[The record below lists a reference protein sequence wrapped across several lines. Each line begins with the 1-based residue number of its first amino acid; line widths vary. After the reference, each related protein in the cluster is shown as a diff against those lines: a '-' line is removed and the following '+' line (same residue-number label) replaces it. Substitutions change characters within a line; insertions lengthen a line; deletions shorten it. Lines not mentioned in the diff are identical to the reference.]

1 MTSAEHPDAVN
12 GPEQPEDLARPA
24 PAVPRTPLVILS
36 SFLLIT
42 LGLGW
47 IIGLP
52 LVLLDPADRGE
63 APMDVIYHLF
73 MLSPAVAAV
82 LAHVWERRQPWQV
95 LYPAGLDSPSAGGSS
110 PEGGT
115 PPDPALSALRPQT
128 LTDALGITPLRP
140 ISRLL
145 GWSVLAL
152 LLFFGLSIAALP
164 VGGALGVYA
173 FDPSMPIFLQE
184 LERRLG
190 HEGAEFLATGLIVE
204 VGVIFGSAIILVF
217 LHAGQEMG
225 WRGYL
230 FPRLQ
235 HRWGATLAVLVS
247 GLASGLWY
255 APLLAVGF
263 FYGDTGLF
271 EALGLMVVF
280 ATVIG
285 GLLAWLRM
293 RSGSIWP
300 AAFAQSMI
308 TAAAILAY
316 WFAEFGPQIDLRQ
329 ATLQGWSGWILPA
342 LLLTGLLLARH
353 RAFAPAHWTIRGRRL
368 SAPVPRRRAPR

>member
-1 MTSAEHPDAVN
+1 MPSAEHTEAAAGPDR
-12 GPEQPEDLARPA
+12 PETPARPV

-63 APMDVIYHLF
+63 APMDIIYHLF

-82 LAHVWERRQPWQV
+82 VAYVLERRQPLHV
-95 LYPAGLDSPSAGGSS
+95 LYGTELGSASPGSTAPEDPS
-110 PEGGT
+110 PEPEEDADSLQEPT
-115 PPDPALSALRPQT
+115 RSAMRPQT

-140 ISRLL
+140 VSRLL

-164 VGGALGVYA
+164 IGGALGVYA

-190 HEGAEFLATGLIVE
+190 HDGAEFLATGLMVE
-204 VGVIFGSAIILVF
+204 VGVIFGSASVLVF

-235 HRWGATLAVLVS
+235 RRWGTAAAVLIS
-247 GLASGLWY
+247 GVTSGLWY

-263 FYGDTGLF
+263 FYGETSLF

-308 TAAAILAY
+308 TAATILAY

-329 ATLQGWSGWILPA
+329 ATLQGWSGWLLPA
-342 LLLTGLLLARH
+342 ALLAGLLLARR
-353 RAFAPAHWTIRGRRL
+353 RAFAPAHT
-368 SAPVPRRRAPR
+368 